1 MTRRWVVSGVA
12 LLAGA
17 FLIFAA
23 APKKNVQEGVD
34 EETRKGVRALLDKHD
49 AAMTGHDLQAVMD
62 AYVQGP
68 QTVVMGTGPGE
79 MWVGP
84 EEIRDAYTHFF
95 EDYEKGGQNFQ
106 YSTVTAG
113 TRGGVAWVS
122 AMGNVVLVKGGQ
134 KREVPMNVSAVM
146 VRIKKDG
153 EWRIQQM
160 HFSTLV
166 GAVEP
171 AKAQ

>member
-1 MTRRWVVSGVA
+1 MKRRWVVSGVA
-12 LLAGA
+12 LFAAAL
-17 FLIFAA
+17 LIMAA

-49 AAMTGHDLQAVMD
+49 AAMTSHDLKAVME
-62 AYVQGP
+62 AYVPGP

-79 MWVGP
+79 MWAGP
-84 EEIRDAYTHFF
+84 EEIQEAYKHFF
-95 EDYEKGGQNFQ
+95 EDYEKGGQTFQ

-113 TRGGVAWVS
+113 TRGNVAWLS
-122 AMGNVVLVKGGQ
+122 AMGNVVLVKAGQ

-146 VRIKKDG
+146 VREKGG

-160 HFSTLV
+160 HFSTLT
-166 GAVEP
+166 GPIEP
-171 AKAQ
+171 AKAK

>member
-1 MTRRWVVSGVA
+1 MNRRSVVGSVGV
-12 LLAGA
+12 LAA
-17 FLIFAA
+17 VPLIMAA

-49 AAMTGHDLQAVMD
+49 AAMTSHDLKAVMET
-62 AYVQGP
+62 YVQGP

-84 EEIRDAYTHFF
+84 EEIQDAYKHFF
-95 EDYEKGGQNFQ
+95 EDYEKGGQTFQ

-113 TRGGVAWVS
+113 VRGSVAWLS
-122 AMGNVVLVKGGQ
+122 AMGNVVVSKGGQ
-134 KREVPMNVSAVM
+134 KREAPMNVSAVM
-146 VRIKKDG
+146 VRNKTG
-153 EWRIQQM
+153 EWHIQQM
-160 HFSTLV
+160 HFSTLT
-166 GAVEP
+166 GLGEPP